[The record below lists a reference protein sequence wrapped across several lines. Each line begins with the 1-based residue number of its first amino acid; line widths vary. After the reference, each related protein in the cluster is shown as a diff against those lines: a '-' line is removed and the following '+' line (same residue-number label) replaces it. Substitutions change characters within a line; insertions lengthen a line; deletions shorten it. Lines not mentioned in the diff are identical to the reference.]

1 MEPNK
6 RMRKLLAVFQRSCR
20 SEKKV
25 IFWTRLKF
33 KTLSVLMNLTSSSWY
48 WSPSEIVLYSFLEGE
63 TNDVTKLVMAAH
75 QKYGVAMKPNKI
87 LTVVLV
93 SAVLGAVWVNS
104 SFSAETP
111 FYRGKT
117 LTVLINFAAGGPTDI
132 EGRLVARFLGRH
144 IPGHPSI
151 VVQNMPGAGGVTGTN
166 YLGEIAKPDGSIL
179 GYFTGQFFNL
189 LTADPN
195 LRVDLAKFAY
205 IASIEGVA
213 VAYTRKDVP
222 PGIQEPK
229 DIVKAKNLKA
239 GGLSLNSA
247 KDVRFRLQLDI
258 LGIPHQYVTGYNSNS
273 DARLALERN
282 EIQFFT
288 EGTPGYRSQVQPRLV
303 KEGLV
308 TPIYADELVT
318 ADGEFRPSAEV
329 PDIPSF
335 SQLHQQIFGKLGSG
349 VLWETLKT
357 INLTHAMQRIAKVA
371 PNTPPEAIAALRQGF
386 LQMIKDPEFIE
397 EFKKVTRS
405 EPAFQVGGE
414 ADKLIRRL
422 VQASPEVKTTIR
434 KYTENK

>member
-1 MEPNK
+1 MKLNK
-6 RMRKLLAVFQRSCR
+6 ASTF
-20 SEKKV
+20 
-25 IFWTRLKF
+25 
-33 KTLSVLMNLTSSSWY
+33 VLF
-48 WSPSEIVLYSFLEGE
+48 I
-63 TNDVTKLVMAAH
+63 
-75 QKYGVAMKPNKI
+75 
-87 LTVVLV
+87 
-93 SAVLGAVWVNS
+93 AVLSTVSVNS
-104 SFSAETP
+104 IFSADTP

-132 EGRLVARFLGRH
+132 EGRLVARFLGKH
-144 IPGHPSI
+144 LPGQPTI

-166 YLGEIAKPDGSIL
+166 YLGEIAKPDGLIL

-222 PGIQEPK
+222 PGIQEAK
-229 DIVKAKNLKA
+229 DIVKAKGLKA

-288 EGTPGYRSQVQPRLV
+288 EGTPGYRSQVQPRMV
-303 KEGLV
+303 KDGLV

-349 VLWETLKT
+349 VLWEALKT

-386 LQMIKDPEFIE
+386 SQMIKDPEFIQ

-405 EPAFQVGGE
+405 DPAFEVGGE
-414 ADKLIRRL
+414 ADKLIGKL
-422 VQASPEVKTTIR
+422 VQASPEVKRTIR
-434 KYTENK
+434 KYTESK

>member
-1 MEPNK
+1 M
-6 RMRKLLAVFQRSCR
+6 
-20 SEKKV
+20 
-25 IFWTRLKF
+25 
-33 KTLSVLMNLTSSSWY
+33 
-48 WSPSEIVLYSFLEGE
+48 
-63 TNDVTKLVMAAH
+63 
-75 QKYGVAMKPNKI
+75 
-87 LTVVLV
+87 
-93 SAVLGAVWVNS
+93 
-104 SFSAETP
+104 
-111 FYRGKT
+111 
-117 LTVLINFAAGGPTDI
+117 
-132 EGRLVARFLGRH
+132 
-144 IPGHPSI
+144 
-151 VVQNMPGAGGVTGTN
+151 
-166 YLGEIAKPDGSIL
+166 IL

-222 PGIQEPK
+222 PGIQEAK
-229 DIVKAKNLKA
+229 DIIKAKGLKA

-288 EGTPGYRSQVQPRLV
+288 EGTPGYRSQVQPRMV

-349 VLWETLKT
+349 VLWEALKT

-386 LQMIKDPEFIE
+386 SQMIKDPEFIQ

-405 EPAFQVGGE
+405 DPAFEVGGE
-414 ADKLIRRL
+414 ADKLIGKL
-422 VQASPEVKTTIR
+422 VQASPEVKRTIR
-434 KYTENK
+434 KYTESK

>member
-1 MEPNK
+1 
-6 RMRKLLAVFQRSCR
+6 
-20 SEKKV
+20 
-25 IFWTRLKF
+25 
-33 KTLSVLMNLTSSSWY
+33 
-48 WSPSEIVLYSFLEGE
+48 
-63 TNDVTKLVMAAH
+63 
-75 QKYGVAMKPNKI
+75 MKPNKTPRLVLFVAI
-87 LTVVLV
+87 L
-93 SAVLGAVWVNS
+93 SAIWANPIY
-104 SFSAETP
+104 SAETP

-132 EGRLVARFLGRH
+132 EGRLVARFLGKH
-144 IPGHPSI
+144 LPGQPTI

-166 YLGEIAKPDGSIL
+166 YLGEIAKPDGLTL

-213 VAYTRKDVP
+213 VAYLRKDVA
-222 PGIQEPK
+222 PGFQEPK
-229 DIVKAKNLKA
+229 DIIKAKGFRA

-273 DARLALERN
+273 DARLAVERN

-288 EGTPGYRSQVQPRLV
+288 EGTPGYRSQVQPRMV
-303 KEGLV
+303 KEGVV
-308 TPIYADELVT
+308 TPVYADELVS

-335 SQLHQQIFGKLGSG
+335 SELHQQIFGKLGSG

-386 LQMIKDPEFIE
+386 SQMIKDPEFIQ

-405 EPAFQVGGE
+405 DPGFQVGGE
-414 ADKLIRRL
+414 ADKLIKKL
-422 VQASPEVKTTIR
+422 VQASPEVKSTIR
-434 KYTENK
+434 KYTESK